1 MATKYLIILLCLF
14 LAACGSETNVSP
26 ISTAYA
32 APLDTFANKNAVSV
46 TVPGGVSSPT
56 ELVSLDL
63 GFVAAGD
70 LFLIDSFALLTKG
83 AIAGDTLVLVRSS
96 GTGQVY
102 FAMDTIDLE
111 DRRYHPAN
119 TNTQIWL
126 HGVARVVTSG
136 SVTLHMRAGSAS
148 SDATSGP
155 SQAQIRAYRL
165 N

>member
-1 MATKYLIILLCLF
+1 MKKPIYFLMLLPF
-14 LAACGSETNVSP
+14 LSACGQVDVSP
-26 ISTAYA
+26 IATANA
-32 APLDTFANKNAVSV
+32 AHITTLANKNAVSV
-46 TVPGGVSSPT
+46 TVPLGPSNPT

-63 GFVAAGD
+63 GFVTAGD
-70 LFLIDSFALLTKG
+70 LFLVDSFALLTKG

-96 GTGQVY
+96 GTGQVF

-136 SVTLHMRAGSAS
+136 TVTLHMRSAS
-148 SDATSGP
+148 AGSDATTGP
-155 SQAQIRAYRL
+155 SQSQIRAYRL
-165 N
+165 D